1 MKRKKKKKELIS
13 FKLVSRDPQH
23 VKEKKA
29 SKKQNQPETTEA
41 KNTDNSRKLLGM
53 TVFDAGSQYGATV
66 SRVVIQVSEFSATSL
81 HMQQRTQN
89 MVQLSLYI

>member
-1 MKRKKKKKELIS
+1 
-13 FKLVSRDPQH
+13 
-23 VKEKKA
+23 
-29 SKKQNQPETTEA
+29 
-41 KNTDNSRKLLGM
+41 M